1 MCAILTTHNMDIV
14 WDDDPDFIDVKMIL
28 FTEGGEFLLKN
39 EVLYLVEKEEEQ
51 EQPPVWGWS
60 RPGKAP
66 NLERHRVMYSHVLY
80 NNFWGPTPVYNKLYF
95 KKFSSLRLA
104 CLVRLMKG
112 LPCTTRIIHSSEMLL
127 RRSVSRHYRRFVLL
141 FAFLHQASPPRNLMT
156 RIVWLQRWVWNARNI
171 SATYGD
177 KTLRHPRSLNNINR
191 LLGEG
196 EATGFPGCIGLFDCM
211 HSQWKI
217 VLLHGRKCFR
227 LVRRGF
233 QL

>member
-112 LPCTTRIIHSSEMLL
+112 LPCTTRIIHSTYC
-127 RRSVSRHYRRFVLL
+127 V
-141 FAFLHQASPPRNLMT
+141 
-156 RIVWLQRWVWNARNI
+156 
-171 SATYGD
+171 ATTMGMECT
-177 KTLRHPRSLNNINR
+177 KHFCN
-191 LLGEG
+191 
-196 EATGFPGCIGLFDCM
+196 
-211 HSQWKI
+211 
-217 VLLHGRKCFR
+217 
-227 LVRRGF
+227 VRR
-233 QL
+233 QNTSAPKIIEQHQ